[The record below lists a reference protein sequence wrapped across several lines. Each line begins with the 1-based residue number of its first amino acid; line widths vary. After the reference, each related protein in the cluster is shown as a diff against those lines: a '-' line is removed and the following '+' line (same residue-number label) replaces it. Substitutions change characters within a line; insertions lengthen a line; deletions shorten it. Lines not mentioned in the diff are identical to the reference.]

1 LAAAVNCVGKSNLAL
16 SLVII
21 LGCSMACVYC
31 GPIAE
36 LKSFSDADLTPPVL
50 VKVCS
55 LSPTEIELTFDEQC
69 TAMVEGLKIQPEL
82 EISGVTTREQT
93 IILTVSLQTPGSE
106 YTLEA
111 VVEDAG
117 GNSLSFIS
125 RIYGYNPSIPELLI
139 NEFITRGTGNHPDV
153 VELRILSPGNMGG
166 VTLYQGTPDNWRDRL
181 IFPPFAVAEDNFI
194 IIHFRPEGLPEEI
207 NETEAMDLSGGLDA
221 SDDAF
226 DFWIAAGSGISGNNG
241 VISLYEQPGGR
252 IIDGVLYS
260 DRTSESDTAYRGFGT
275 LDALE
280 RADELAADHGWI
292 ISFDLARPEDAV
304 SPEGSTGT
312 RSICRSSLST
322 DTDTLADW
330 HIVPTRGAT
339 FGYPNSDEIYTP

>member
-1 LAAAVNCVGKSNLAL
+1 MKSIPAIC
-16 SLVII
+16 LVII
-21 LGCSMACVYC
+21 LSCSMAGVSC
-31 GPIAE
+31 GPITE
-36 LKSFSDADLTPPVL
+36 LKSFFDADLTPPVL
-50 VKVCS
+50 VNISS

-69 TAMVEGLKIQPEL
+69 STVVEELKIYPEL
-82 EISGVTTREQT
+82 EISRLKADERR
-93 IILTVSLQTPGSE
+93 IILTVSPQTPGSE
-106 YTLEA
+106 YTLEG
-111 VVEDAG
+111 VVEDAV

-125 RIYGYNPSIPELLI
+125 RIYGYNPSIPQLLI
-139 NEFITRGTGNHPDV
+139 NEFTTRGTGYHPDV

-166 VTLYQGTPDNWRDRL
+166 VTLYQGTPDNWRDRHT
-181 IFPPFAVAEDNFI
+181 FPAFAVAEDNFI

-226 DFWIAAGSGISGNNG
+226 DFWIAAGTGISGNNG

-260 DRTSESDTAYRGFGT
+260 DRTSESDTTYRGFGT

-339 FGYPNSDEIYTP
+339 FGYPNSDEIYMP

>member
-1 LAAAVNCVGKSNLAL
+1 MKMNLAM
-16 SLVII
+16 SLVTI
-21 LGCSMACVYC
+21 LGCSIAGISC

-36 LKSFSDADLTPPVL
+36 LKSFSDADLTPPAL
-50 VKVCS
+50 VNVCS
-55 LSPTEIELTFDEQC
+55 LSPTKIELTFDEQC
-69 TAMVEGLKIQPEL
+69 TTVVKGLKIYPAL
-82 EISGVTTREQT
+82 EINRVNTREKA
-93 IILTVSLQTPGSE
+93 IILTVSQQTPGSE
-106 YTLEA
+106 YTLEG

-117 GNSLSFIS
+117 GNSLSFMA
-125 RIYGYNPSIPELLI
+125 RIYGYNASIPELLI
-139 NEFITRGTGNHPDV
+139 NEFTTRGTGYHPDV
-153 VELRILSPGNMGG
+153 VELKILKPGNMGG

-181 IFPPFAVAEDNFI
+181 IFPPFAVVEDNFI

-226 DFWIAAGSGISGNNG
+226 DFWIAEGTGISGNNG

-260 DRTSESDTAYRGFGT
+260 DRTSESDITYRGFGT

-280 RADELAADHGWI
+280 RADELTADCGWI
-292 ISFDLARPEDAV
+292 ITFDLARPEDAV

-312 RSICRSSLST
+312 RSICRSSLSE
-322 DTDTLADW
+322 DTDTKVDW

-339 FGYPNSDEIYTP
+339 FGYPNNDDIYIP

>member
-1 LAAAVNCVGKSNLAL
+1 MKSNLTL
-16 SLVII
+16 SLGII
-21 LGCSMACVYC
+21 LGCSIAGVSC

-36 LKSFSDADLTPPVL
+36 LIDFSDADLTPPAL

-69 TAMVEGLKIQPEL
+69 ITMVEELKIYPEL
-82 EISGVTTREQT
+82 EISRVSTREKA
-93 IILTVSLQTPGSE
+93 IILTVSPQTPGNE
-106 YTLEA
+106 YTLEG
-111 VVEDAG
+111 VVEDAC
-117 GNSLSFIS
+117 GNSLSFMA

-139 NEFITRGTGNHPDV
+139 NEFTTRGTGYHPDV

-181 IFPPFAVAEDNFI
+181 IFPPFEVAEDDFI
-194 IIHFRPEGLPEEI
+194 IVHFKPEGLPEEI
-207 NETEAMDLSGGLDA
+207 NETGAMDLSGGLDA

-226 DFWIAAGSGISGNNG
+226 DFWIAEGSGISGNNG

-260 DRTSESDTAYRGFGT
+260 DRTSESDTTYRGFGT
-275 LDALE
+275 RDALE
-280 RADELAADHGWI
+280 RADELVADQGWI

-312 RSICRSSLST
+312 RSICRSSQSL
-322 DTDTLADW
+322 DTDSLVDW

-339 FGYPNSDEIYTP
+339 FGYTNSDEIYIP

>member
-1 LAAAVNCVGKSNLAL
+1 VKANPAL
-16 SLVII
+16 CLVII
-21 LGCSMACVYC
+21 LGCSMAGVSC

-36 LKSFSDADLTPPVL
+36 LKSFSDTDLTPPAL
-50 VKVCS
+50 VNVCS
-55 LSPTEIELTFDEQC
+55 ISPTEIEITFDEQC
-69 TAMVEGLKIQPEL
+69 TAMVEGLQIHPEL
-82 EISGVTTREQT
+82 AISRVNTREKA
-93 IILTVSLQTPGSE
+93 IILTVSPQTPGNE
-106 YTLEA
+106 YTMEA

-117 GNSLSFIS
+117 GNSLSFMA
-125 RIYGYNPSIPELLI
+125 RVYGYNPSIPELLI
-139 NEFITRGTGNHPDV
+139 NEFTTRGTGNHPDV
-153 VELRILSPGNMGG
+153 VELRILSTGNMGG
-166 VTLYQGTPDNWRDRL
+166 LTLYQGTPDNWRDRL
-181 IFPPFAVAEDNFI
+181 IFPPFAVAEDDFI

-226 DFWIAAGSGISGNNG
+226 DFWIAEGSGISGNNG
-241 VISLYEQPGGR
+241 VISLYKQPGGL

-260 DRTSESDTAYRGFGT
+260 NRTSESDTAYRGFGT

-292 ISFDLARPEDAV
+292 ISLELVRPEDAV

-322 DTDTLADW
+322 DTDTLTDW

-339 FGYPNSDEIYTP
+339 FGYINSDEIYIP

>member
-1 LAAAVNCVGKSNLAL
+1 MLLNLAI

-21 LGCSMACVYC
+21 LGCSLSGVSC

-50 VKVCS
+50 IKVCS

-69 TAMVEGLKIQPEL
+69 AAVVEGLKIYPEL
-82 EISGVTTREQT
+82 EISRVNTHGQA
-93 IILTVSLQTPGSE
+93 IILTVSPQTPGSE
-106 YTLEA
+106 YTVEG

-117 GNSLSFIS
+117 GNSLSFITH
-125 RIYGYNPSIPELLI
+125 IYGYNPLIPELLI
-139 NEFITRGTGNHPDV
+139 NEFTTRGTGNHPDV

-207 NETEAMDLSGGLDA
+207 NETEAMNLSGGLDA

-226 DFWIAAGSGISGNNG
+226 DFWIAQGAGISGNNG

-260 DRTSESDTAYRGFGT
+260 NRTSESDTTYRGFGT
-275 LDALE
+275 LAALK
-280 RADELAADHGWI
+280 RADELVADRGWI

-304 SPEGSTGT
+304 NPEGSTGT
-312 RSICRSSLST
+312 RSICRSSLSA

-339 FGYPNSDEIYTP
+339 FGYPNSEEVYMP

>member
-1 LAAAVNCVGKSNLAL
+1 MKSNLAM
-16 SLVII
+16 SLFII
-21 LGCSMACVYC
+21 LSCSMAGVSC
-31 GPIAE
+31 GPIAK

-50 VKVCS
+50 VNICS

-69 TAMVEGLKIQPEL
+69 SAVAEGVKIYPEL
-82 EISGVTTREQT
+82 AISRINTRELA
-93 IILTVSLQTPGSE
+93 IILTVSSQSPGSE
-106 YTLEA
+106 YTVEA

-117 GNSLSFIS
+117 GNSLSFLA

-139 NEFITRGTGNHPDV
+139 NEFTTRGTGNHPDL
-153 VELRILSPGNMGG
+153 VELKILNPGNMGG
-166 VTLYQGTPDNWRDRL
+166 VTLYQGTPGNWRDRL

-226 DFWIAAGSGISGNNG
+226 DFWIAAGTGISGNNG
-241 VISLYEQPGGR
+241 VVSLYGQPKGR

-304 SPEGSTGT
+304 RPEGSTGT

-339 FGYPNSDEIYTP
+339 FGYTNSDEIYIP

>member
-1 LAAAVNCVGKSNLAL
+1 MKSNLAL

-21 LGCSMACVYC
+21 LGCSIAGVSC

-36 LKSFSDADLTPPVL
+36 LIDFSDADLTPPAL

-55 LSPTEIELTFDEQC
+55 ISPTEIELTFDEQC
-69 TAMVEGLKIQPEL
+69 ITMVEELKIYPEL
-82 EISGVTTREQT
+82 EISRVSTREKA
-93 IILTVSLQTPGSE
+93 IILTVSPQTPGNE
-106 YTLEA
+106 YTLEG
-111 VVEDAG
+111 VVEDAC
-117 GNSLSFIS
+117 GNSLSFMA

-139 NEFITRGTGNHPDV
+139 NEFTTRGTGYHPDV

-181 IFPPFAVAEDNFI
+181 IFPPFAVAGDDFI
-194 IIHFRPEGLPEEI
+194 IIHFKPEGLPEEI
-207 NETEAMDLSGGLDA
+207 NETEAMDISGGLDA

-226 DFWIAAGSGISGNNG
+226 DFWIAEGSGISGNNG

-260 DRTSESDTAYRGFGT
+260 DRTSESDTTYRGFGT
-275 LDALE
+275 RDALE
-280 RADELAADHGWI
+280 RADELVADKGWI

-304 SPEGSTGT
+304 NPEGSTGT
-312 RSICRSSLST
+312 RSICRSSLSA
-322 DTDTLADW
+322 DTHTLADW

-339 FGYPNSDEIYTP
+339 FGYTNSDEIYIP